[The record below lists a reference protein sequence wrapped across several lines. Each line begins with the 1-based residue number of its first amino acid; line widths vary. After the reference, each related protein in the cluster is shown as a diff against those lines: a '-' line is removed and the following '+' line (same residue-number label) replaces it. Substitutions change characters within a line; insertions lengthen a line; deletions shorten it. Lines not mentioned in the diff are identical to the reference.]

1 MPKGVYLRKPKKAK
15 VELTGP
21 QTISYSF
28 GDSTLVRS
36 YTTVGTY
43 PQLRAVRKDPT
54 VSLARALLISCIQ
67 AGSWSIEVDEDVSDE
82 VREYFNHVL
91 KLREDFIYNAV
102 AYGKVDFG
110 WQGFE
115 KIFSTDGNRVYIES
129 LKPLLHDMTIVL
141 VTPQGRF
148 NGYRQN
154 SMGWG
159 GLQPQAG
166 SVGPVYPL
174 DIPLEKSFHIAF
186 DVEAGY
192 LYGMPLLENIR
203 SSMDMWDECNDGA
216 RRYDKK
222 LAGTHWVVK
231 FPPGTETL
239 DGETV
244 DNGVVAAV
252 VLAAL
257 ESSGSAAIPTTTA
270 EVLQEIVNAEV
281 GNLYAWHIELLDDK
295 GKKQASF
302 NDRLKY
308 LDAQKV
314 RGIGFPERSILE
326 GNFGTKAEAGVHGD
340 LALQNI
346 EATDREIVRAMNNQ
360 LINQLAEVNFGAEL
374 VGKVR
379 LVAAPLVDKQISFF
393 RDVYKELVK
402 SDPDIDMVA
411 MRDKLD
417 VPTEEGGS
425 EGLQKEEKPF
435 DKEETE

>member
-1 MPKGVYLRKPKKAK
+1 MTKPNYKKKPKKK
-15 VELTGP
+15 EITGP

-43 PQLRAVRKDPT
+43 KQLRAVRKNPT

-67 AGSWSIEVDEDVSDE
+67 AGSWSIEADDGISEDVTKFIE
-82 VREYFNHVL
+82 HIL
-91 KLREDFIYNAV
+91 PLREEFIYNAV
-102 AYGKVDFG
+102 AFGKVDFG
-110 WQGFE
+110 WCGFE
-115 KIFSTDGNRVYIES
+115 KIFKTDGNRIYIEA

-141 VTPQGRF
+141 VTKHGRF

-159 GLQPQAG
+159 GLQPQTG

-174 DIPLEKSFHIAF
+174 DISIEKCLHVAF
-186 DVEAGY
+186 GVEAGY

-222 LAGTHWVVK
+222 IAGTHWVIK
-231 FPPGTETL
+231 FPPGTGTL

-244 DNGVVAAV
+244 DNGVIAAA

-257 ESSGSAAIPTTTA
+257 ESSGSVAIPTTTA
-270 EVLQEIVNAEV
+270 EVLQEIVNADV
-281 GNLYAWHIELLDDK
+281 ANLYAWHVELLDDK

-308 LDAQKV
+308 LDSQKV
-314 RGIGFPERSILE
+314 RGLGFPERAILE
-326 GNFGTKAEAGVHGD
+326 GQFGTKAEAGVHLD
-340 LALQNI
+340 LALNNF
-346 EATDREIVRAMNNQ
+346 EAIDREIARMVNKQ
-360 LINQLAEVNFGAEL
+360 LINQLVELNFGSEL
-374 VGKVR
+374 VGKVW
-379 LVAAPLVDKQISFF
+379 LVAAPLVDEQISFLQKI
-393 RDVYKELVK
+393 YE
-402 SDPDIDMVA
+402 
-411 MRDKLD
+411 KLD
-417 VPTEEGGS
+417 DPNVDTDTLREKLNIPSKEGGS
-425 EGLQKEEKPF
+425 EEPKKQKQENDDEN
-435 DKEETE
+435 